1 MEDDNQN
8 AENNPD
14 LEEQNNGNEGE
25 EGGEEQGDDLNLGE
39 NLGGDDII
47 DNELGEPGEEGD
59 VAEGEEV
66 EDDEIEEGQEIE
78 DSKEIQDSELELKN
92 GEEEQAEG
100 EKDKGENS
108 HVSSSKGFG
117 DKSEEG
123 AEHSK
128 EGEGELNESI
138 EDDGEDEGLPP
149 ERKIRYRLFKFINK
163 MREECHMTPYKIDL
177 IANNLAML
185 YADYLLNNKENEEE
199 LKNMA
204 KALNFKA
211 DFKVSSLDSFI
222 DSDNGRPDANPM
234 AKYMEFADD
243 FYDVQATLI
252 EFEEHCDN
260 ILSDSFNKVGIGIA
274 LNDMKVV
281 VVDIFLKREVTID
294 SCNINIDSGNIV
306 IKGELTDEQFG
317 AYALR
322 IVSPSAPNKT
332 IVNIT
337 PQHITPAN
345 INTKIRPFTAIFN
358 NVGRVLE
365 DPEPKN
371 IEIYIRV
378 KPDLIPYNKIFSDKI
393 RFEDLTLGAIIPL
406 MPFPSDKERKEE
418 RRQDMKDEKVAK
430 DNLTLLADYER
441 RKDEEKK
448 RRMKI
453 DGYAY
458 ANKGEMDEIQEEK
471 DEDISSSNEE
481 SSMHKSSKVQ
491 ESKANKTKE
500 ELSEDLGISGEKSE
514 NYEREILDLEASIE
528 KLKEDNEQIQR
539 KINIIYEFRKKEGRE
554 EKNFYKESNINEST
568 YADSLTSTAGLYN
581 DLNSHK
587 QKLDQ
592 DLKRYQLSIEEQE
605 KRKQDV
611 YEILMKYKEELLD
624 NAETRKGTKIP
635 RAEIEYWLEREKLL
649 EEQVRT
655 LRIQSFTKSLEMN
668 RLKKELKKMED
679 YFEGLHIIDFEQLK
693 IENNTLTEKIEDRNE
708 EIHKLK
714 KKINDTVQILAHL
727 QEKSKFVS
735 SENEIK
741 KSENDNLKKE
751 IIEMKRKLTE
761 KKEENDKKAFKQLNE
776 NKKIDQINSL
786 PLKNYYRK
794 TLQHITELSVQID
807 QVSKLL
813 LEYRQKRRASKKDI
827 IDLLQRKERM
837 MREFKTLPKIEE
849 DE

>member
-491 ESKANKTKE
+491 ESKANKSKE

-539 KINIIYEFRKKEGRE
+539 KINIIYELEKK
-554 EKNFYKESNINEST
+554 KV
-568 YADSLTSTAGLYN
+568 
-581 DLNSHK
+581 
-587 QKLDQ
+587 
-592 DLKRYQLSIEEQE
+592 E
-605 KRKQDV
+605 KRK
-611 YEILMKYKEELLD
+611 IFIK
-624 NAETRKGTKIP
+624 N
-635 RAEIEYWLEREKLL
+635 
-649 EEQVRT
+649 
-655 LRIQSFTKSLEMN
+655 
-668 RLKKELKKMED
+668 
-679 YFEGLHIIDFEQLK
+679 
-693 IENNTLTEKIEDRNE
+693 
-708 EIHKLK
+708 
-714 KKINDTVQILAHL
+714 QI
-727 QEKSKFVS
+727 
-735 SENEIK
+735 
-741 KSENDNLKKE
+741 
-751 IIEMKRKLTE
+751 
-761 KKEENDKKAFKQLNE
+761 
-776 NKKIDQINSL
+776 
-786 PLKNYYRK
+786 
-794 TLQHITELSVQID
+794 
-807 QVSKLL
+807 
-813 LEYRQKRRASKKDI
+813 
-827 IDLLQRKERM
+827 
-837 MREFKTLPKIEE
+837 
-849 DE
+849 